1 MRKFLFPIYYIL
13 IPVTFILIGWFANTA
28 WNLPRNEKNIISEIR
43 PRPLD
48 KYAFENLS
56 HARVDPSQIE
66 IGRVIKDY
74 PTFTS
79 YEFSFNFDPT
89 LTNGPK
95 KKVAGLINVPKD
107 GGPYPVIVMFRG
119 YVDQKQYVIGTGT
132 QHAGEFF
139 AQNGFITIAPDFLGY
154 GNSDSEAGDI
164 FESRFQTYT
173 TALTLLKSMEALK
186 TRSLKVESN
195 DIDVDTHNIHIWGHS
210 NGGQIALAVLEIT
223 GKAYP
228 TVLWAPNSAKFPYS
242 ILYYLDEASDEGK
255 LVITKLADF
264 MNDYDTTKYSIRS
277 YFDKINPDTKMQIHQ
292 GLADDAVPVVWTES
306 LVKKLKALKLNI
318 SYLKYPGADHN
329 LTPSWQKAAENSVTF
344 FKSQT
349 VVE

>member
-1 MRKFLFPIYYIL
+1 MRKFILPIYYIL
-13 IPVTFILIGWFANTA
+13 IPVIFILIGWFANVA
-28 WNLPRNEKNIISEIR
+28 WNLPRNENNIISEIK

-48 KYAFENLS
+48 KYSIENLS
-56 HARVDPSQIE
+56 SVSVKTSQIE

-79 YEFSFNFDPT
+79 YEFSLNFDPT

-95 KKVAGLINVPKD
+95 KKVSGLINIPKSS
-107 GGPYPVIVMFRG
+107 GPFPIIVMFRG

-139 AQNGFITIAPDFLGY
+139 AQNEFITIAPDFLGY
-154 GNSDSEAGDI
+154 GDSDSEAGDI

-173 TALTLLKSMEALK
+173 TALTLIKSVEALK
-186 TRSLKVESN
+186 TRSLKVGSN
-195 DIDVDTHNIHIWGHS
+195 YINVDTQNVHIWAHS

-242 ILYYLDEASDEGK
+242 ILYYLDEAGDEGK

-264 MNDYDTTKYSIRS
+264 MGDYDVTKYSIRS
-277 YFDKINPDTKMQIHQ
+277 YLDKINPNTKMQIHH
-292 GLADDAVPVVWTES
+292 GLVDDAVPIVWTDS
-306 LVKKLKALKLNI
+306 LVK
-318 SYLKYPGADHN
+318 YLKYPGADHN
-329 LTPSWQKAAENSVTF
+329 LTPSWQKAVENSLTF
-344 FKSQT
+344 FKSST

>member
-1 MRKFLFPIYYIL
+1 
-13 IPVTFILIGWFANTA
+13 LIGWFANTA
-28 WNLPRNEKNIISEIR
+28 WQLPRDEKNIISEIK

-48 KYAFENLS
+48 KYSIENLNS
-56 HARVDPSQIE
+56 VSIKTSQIE
-66 IGRVIKDY
+66 IGRVVKDY

-79 YEFSFNFDPT
+79 YEFGLNFDPT

-95 KKVAGLINVPKD
+95 KKVSGLINIPKD
-107 GGPYPVIVMFRG
+107 GGPFPVIVMFRG
-119 YVDQKQYVIGTGT
+119 YVDQRQYVIGTGT
-132 QHAGEFF
+132 QHAGEVF

-154 GNSDSEAGDI
+154 GNSDSEANDI

-173 TALTLLKSMEALK
+173 TAMTLLKSVETLK
-186 TRSLKVESN
+186 DHPLKGGSN
-195 DIDVDTHNIHIWGHS
+195 YINIDTQKVHIWGHS

-242 ILYYLDEASDEGK
+242 ILYYLDEAGDEGK

-264 MNDYDTTKYSIRS
+264 MNDYDVTKYSVRS
-277 YFDKINPDTKMQIHQ
+277 YLDKINSDTKIQIHH
-292 GLADDAVPVVWTES
+292 GFLDDAVPVVWTDS
-306 LVKKLKALKLNI
+306 LVKKLKDLKLNI
-318 SYLKYPGADHN
+318 SYLKYPEADHN
-329 LTPSWQKAAENSVTF
+329 LTPSWQKAVENSLTF
-344 FKSQT
+344 FKSST